1 MIRRRSGT
9 PMGNEVNVKNLI
21 TYNIY
26 APWLTHKLNLKNLRG
41 KGKGPKSDYLPLH
54 ISLIILF
61 V

>member
-26 APWLTHKLNLKNLRG
+26 AHWLTHKLNLKNLRG
-41 KGKGPKSDYLPLH
+41 KGKGAQK
-54 ISLIILF
+54 
-61 V
+61 